1 MHVEHTLREHCI
13 QLSVLITTETG
24 DDRAGHLGP
33 SLLARLCEQR
43 LSPPTDQSWR
53 RRRSSS
59 TSTVATLVPPL
70 LGHRRL
76 WARPGSGS
84 LHSAATWPDRTR
96 GMHQRNV
103 HLHVW
108 EESSNASCVAGLH
121 THSLSSPQSLV

>member
-1 MHVEHTLREHCI
+1 
-13 QLSVLITTETG
+13 
-24 DDRAGHLGP
+24 
-33 SLLARLCEQR
+33 
-43 LSPPTDQSWR
+43 
-53 RRRSSS
+53 
-59 TSTVATLVPPL
+59 VATLVPPL